1 MPIYTKEWSNYVANY
16 KSLYTYGDIMG
27 LIKPYDEE
35 LFKNI
40 RNFYYNNIPAVMLL
54 LDYDFAQG
62 HCYERAKL
70 LRYIFKDDDCTI
82 ITADIDHLRYNPK
95 YIEKHI
101 NGELGDNYSEHCY
114 IKRFEKD
121 CRMWIY
127 DTSLGYATV
136 EVLYKDMQH
145 PIVKEEI
152 KDPVTLEE
160 LGIKEYTDEE
170 LLLEKDNILNKLP
183 ALREKIRP
191 LREEYRKLII
201 SELDSI
207 EKSLRKE
214 EIKEKVLR
222 KTEGS

>member
-70 LRYIFKDDDCTI
+70 LKYIFKDDDCTI
-82 ITADIDHLRYNPK
+82 ITADIDHLRYNPI

-114 IKRFEKD
+114 IRRFEKD

-136 EVLYKDMQH
+136 EVLYNSTTPNLSTFFEKGNLSNYSNSEIKSIIKEAKDMS
-145 PIVKEEI
+145 
-152 KDPVTLEE
+152 
-160 LGIKEYTDEE
+160 EYN
-170 LLLEKDNILNKLP
+170 L
-183 ALREKIRP
+183 
-191 LREEYRKLII
+191 
-201 SELDSI
+201 
-207 EKSLRKE
+207 
-214 EIKEKVLR
+214 
-222 KTEGS
+222 